1 MFDLSKLFNFFYLIR
16 QNIKSNLFDLFAHLY
31 VKIYF
36 FILLI
41 INIIIWLTARFID
54 TEIGEEL
61 IALHYNVDFGINLIG
76 EAKKIYIIPL
86 LGFLIIIIN
95 FIIFGSVGKYRGR
108 VFIFHI
114 LFAASLLANIIL
126 LMAITSIYLINF
138 R

>member
-95 FIIFGSVGKYRGR
+95 FIIFGSIGKYRGR
-108 VFIFHI
+108 VFIFYI